1 MSEENNGSKTDE
13 AQIILDEIEARLD
26 AGDLERA
33 EFQKMMLRFEFQ
45 LARQRKANEIYAAKI
60 NAEILQMRRD
70 SEQMR
75 RDSNAFNAQTDKRL
89 RYLAELTGFFG
100 DKVFQFNDKLKTAG
114 EIFMVNLDMG
124 KG

>member
-33 EFQKMMLRFEFQ
+33 EFQKMMMRFEFQ
-45 LARQRKANEIYAAKI
+45 LAQQRKANEIYAAKI

-89 RYLAELTGFFG
+89 RYLAELTGFFAT
-100 DKVFQFNDKLKTAG
+100 KCFNSTTSSKMLVR
-114 EIFMVNLDMG
+114 F
-124 KG
+124 